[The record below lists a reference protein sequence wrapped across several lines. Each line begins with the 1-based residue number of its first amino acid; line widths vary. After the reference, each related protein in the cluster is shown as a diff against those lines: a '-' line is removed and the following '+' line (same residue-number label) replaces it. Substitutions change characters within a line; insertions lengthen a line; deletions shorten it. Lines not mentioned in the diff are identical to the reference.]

1 MTATDRPVQRVTV
14 KEFMVL
20 FPNNRKKAR
29 RIVAR
34 IDSGDIIRFREAGRR
49 QWYDLPIEDAFSI
62 AVKCSAGFR
71 VCHVPG
77 PSLQKKGKRT

>member
-1 MTATDRPVQRVTV
+1 MTATDKPVQRVTV

-29 RIVAR
+29 RVVVR
-34 IDSGDIIRFREAGRR
+34 VDSGDILRFREQGRR
-49 QWYDLPIEDAFSI
+49 QWYDLPIETAMSI
-62 AVKCSAGFR
+62 AVKSSAGFM

-77 PSLQKKGKRT
+77 PRLRRGKGKK

>member
-1 MTATDRPVQRVTV
+1 MTATDKPVQRVTV

-29 RIVAR
+29 RIVVR
-34 IDSGDIIRFREAGRR
+34 IDSGDILRFRESGRR
-49 QWYDLPIEDAFSI
+49 QWYDLPIEDAMSI
-62 AVKCSAGFR
+62 AVKSQAGFL

-77 PSLQKKGKRT
+77 PSLRKKKKA